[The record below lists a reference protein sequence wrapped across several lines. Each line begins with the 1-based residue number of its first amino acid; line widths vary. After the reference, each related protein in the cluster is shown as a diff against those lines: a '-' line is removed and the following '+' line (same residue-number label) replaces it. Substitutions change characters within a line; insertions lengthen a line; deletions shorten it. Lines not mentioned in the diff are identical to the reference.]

1 MDNQKPLR
9 QKKKERNK
17 RQKKRDKSVN
27 KALPQIQNNKLNAQN
42 LREILK

>member
-9 QKKKERNK
+9 QKIRKKK
-17 RQKKRDKSVN
+17 RQKKKRDKSVN